1 MGIWVHFASLS
12 DSQLFPSLYIAYLNR
27 YGATLL
33 RGELGPNEEENAK
46 QIESLLYGLDEEE
59 WETLL
64 LESVSLSS
72 QMTTEEVAVLEEMEE
87 EVLFEY
93 NRKRRETGI
102 VKCIQSIPGYEWMYD
117 LALICDV

>member
-1 MGIWVHFASLS
+1 MFGEVVAKRVALEKE
-12 DSQLFPSLYIAYLNR
+12 LAAVNR
-27 YGATLL
+27 
-33 RGELGPNEEENAK
+33 
-46 QIESLLYGLDEEE
+46 GL
-59 WETLL
+59 
-64 LESVSLSS
+64 
-72 QMTTEEVAVLEEMEE
+72 EEVEE